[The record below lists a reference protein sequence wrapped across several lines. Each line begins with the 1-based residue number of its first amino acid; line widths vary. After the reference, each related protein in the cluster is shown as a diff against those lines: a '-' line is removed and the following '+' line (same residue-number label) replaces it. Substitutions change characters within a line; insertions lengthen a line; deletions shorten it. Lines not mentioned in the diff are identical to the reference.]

1 MCPARTRCGQPT
13 SKDKIKR
20 EEFLMRRN
28 AAMAVVALLF
38 VCAASSAAFAQKATV
53 VRVVV
58 VKTDN
63 PAAYAQEIEKGRQI
77 MKGLG
82 VQATTR
88 VFQARFA
95 GPEAGAVVVSIEYP
109 SMDAFADA
117 YKKTSGSSDYQNWL
131 KDLDKVRKIVSDSLY
146 TEW

>member
-1 MCPARTRCGQPT
+1 
-13 SKDKIKR
+13 
-20 EEFLMRRN
+20 MRRN
-28 AAMAVVALLF
+28 AVMAVVILLL
-38 VCAASSAAFAQKATV
+38 VCVASSAAFAQKATV
-53 VRVVV
+53 LRVVV

-63 PAAYAQEIEKGRQI
+63 PVAYAQEIEKGRQI

-82 VQATTR
+82 VQQITR
-88 VFQARFA
+88 VWQARFA

-117 YKKTSGSSDYQNWL
+117 YKKTGASSDYQNWL

>member
-1 MCPARTRCGQPT
+1 M
-13 SKDKIKR
+13 K
-20 EEFLMRRN
+20 RN
-28 AAMAVVALLF
+28 AAMAVAVLLL
-38 VCAASSAAFAQKATV
+38 VCAASTAAFAQKTTV
-53 VRVVV
+53 LRVVV

-63 PAAYAQEIEKGRQI
+63 PAAYVQEIEKGRQI

-82 VQATTR
+82 VQQTMR
-88 VFQARFA
+88 VWQARFA

-117 YKKTSGSSDYQNWL
+117 FKKTSASSDYQNWL
-131 KDLDKVRKIVSDSLY
+131 KDLDKVRKIVSDSIY